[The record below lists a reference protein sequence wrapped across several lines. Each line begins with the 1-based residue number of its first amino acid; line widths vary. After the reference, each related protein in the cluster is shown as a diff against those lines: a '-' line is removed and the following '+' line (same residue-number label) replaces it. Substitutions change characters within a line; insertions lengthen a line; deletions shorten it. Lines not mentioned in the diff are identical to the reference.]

1 MIPSYYEK
9 MKTAHGEEKA
19 QAVPGKNRHDTV
31 YFPNIMVKG
40 PIQQFRTFIPLAAD
54 KTLVENYIY

>member
-1 MIPSYYEK
+1 MN
-9 MKTAHGEEKA
+9 TAHGEEKV
-19 QAVPGKNRHDTV
+19 QAFRGENRHNMV
-31 YFPNIMVKG
+31 YFPNIMVRE